1 MDCSSIMDTWLC
13 SNGSSIMLV
22 LYNNVNC
29 FGKLCYNL
37 YDASSFNGDNECD
50 YMCF

>member
-29 FGKLCYNL
+29 FGKLCCNL